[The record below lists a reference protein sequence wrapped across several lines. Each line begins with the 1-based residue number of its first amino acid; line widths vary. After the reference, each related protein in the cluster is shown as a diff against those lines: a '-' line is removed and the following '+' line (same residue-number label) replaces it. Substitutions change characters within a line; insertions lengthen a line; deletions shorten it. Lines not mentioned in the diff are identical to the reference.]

1 MKLSRGGSNAQN
13 GSVDPKV
20 GNYAGFRVDLLLEN
34 KDGNIYEYNDII
46 IANRDFFATPYDAVI
61 DKTAT
66 ENITYRK
73 QSEVKEL
80 GSLAADYRSEVK
92 KVEEAEANKETTKA
106 SSAVTYGVY
115 MQNEKGED
123 EKLFEIKVPK
133 KVKTQEEGR
142 SL

>member
-1 MKLSRGGSNAQN
+1 M
-13 GSVDPKV
+13 
-20 GNYAGFRVDLLLEN
+20 LE
-34 KDGNIYEYNDII
+34 KDGNIYEYNETIMASNDI
-46 IANRDFFATPYDAVI
+46 FKTPYDAVI
-61 DKTAT
+61 DKTAN
-66 ENITYRK
+66 EGVTYKK

-80 GSLAADYRSEVK
+80 GSLAADYKKEVN
-92 KVEEAEANKETTKA
+92 KVKEAEANKETTKA
-106 SSAVTYGVY
+106 ASAVTYGVY

>member
-1 MKLSRGGSNAQN
+1 M
-13 GSVDPKV
+13 
-20 GNYAGFRVDLLLEN
+20 LEN
-34 KDGNIYEYNDII
+34 KDGKIYEYNDTI
-46 IANRDFFATPYDAVI
+46 IANRDLFATPYDAVI

-66 ENITYRK
+66 ENTTYRK

-92 KVEEAEANKETTKA
+92 KVEEAEKNTTKTA
-106 SSAVTYGVY
+106 SAVTYGVY

>member
-1 MKLSRGGSNAQN
+1 MKFSRGGVSNAQN

-20 GNYAGFRVDLLLEN
+20 GNYAGFSVDLLLEN
-34 KDGNIYEYNDII
+34 KDGKIYEYNDTI
-46 IANRDFFATPYDAVI
+46 IANRDLFATPYDAVI

-66 ENITYRK
+66 ENTTYRK

-92 KVEEAEANKETTKA
+92 KVEEAEKNTTKTA
-106 SSAVTYGVY
+106 SAVTYGVY

>member
-1 MKLSRGGSNAQN
+1 MKLSRGGVSNVYDRGVA
-13 GSVDPKV
+13 PII
-20 GNYAGFRVDLLLEN
+20 GNFSEFGVDLLLE
-34 KDGNIYEYNDII
+34 KDGNIYEYNETIMASNDI
-46 IANRDFFATPYDAVI
+46 FKTPYDAVI
-61 DKTAT
+61 DKTAN
-66 ENITYRK
+66 EGVTYKK

-80 GSLAADYRSEVK
+80 GSLAADYKKEVN
-92 KVEEAEANKETTKA
+92 KVKEAEANKETTKA
-106 SSAVTYGVY
+106 ASAVTYGVY